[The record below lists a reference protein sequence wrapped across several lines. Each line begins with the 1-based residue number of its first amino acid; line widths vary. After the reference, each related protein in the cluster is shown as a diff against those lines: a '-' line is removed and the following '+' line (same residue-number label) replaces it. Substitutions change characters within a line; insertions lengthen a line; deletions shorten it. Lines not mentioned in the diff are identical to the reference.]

1 LETIGGTSW
10 LGTPG
15 GRDWLQTLHGK
26 DWLQTR
32 GAKKWM
38 KTQGGQD
45 WLQNKCGLDWLK
57 TQNGQD
63 WLQGWLETLD
73 GRDWL
78 QTKGGRA
85 WLQTQSGRD
94 WLQTPYGE
102 AWQSTPA
109 ASVWVTMEEFS
120 STLETISM
128 LGFCPES
135 SSLPAFQAI
144 EQFKSLPDLLMFSV
158 FVAFRHRDHSIPA
171 LPESHFSPDREI
183 IHAMN
188 AFVTFAKEALERS
201 QSASDALKYACQ
213 NWAIHLSRSP
223 NPWDETLNH
232 VFKIFWNRHLLSWL
246 ERQWCLKGL
255 QSCLVVLYAV
265 QTLAKPNE
273 ILPVIFKTSTKGARA
288 PSNMWTR
295 PSASW
300 NIPSIIPLP
309 PPLPLTCLAIPNA
322 TVSDTGKSAKRTL
335 NELQIN
341 GDRQNE
347 SITPT
352 SSKRQKRNQ
361 QDLQIGMLPTTTDF
375 HFFCMNGIRS

>member
-1 LETIGGTSW
+1 
-10 LGTPG
+10 
-15 GRDWLQTLHGK
+15 
-26 DWLQTR
+26 
-32 GAKKWM
+32 
-38 KTQGGQD
+38 
-45 WLQNKCGLDWLK
+45 
-57 TQNGQD
+57 
-63 WLQGWLETLD
+63 
-73 GRDWL
+73 
-78 QTKGGRA
+78 
-85 WLQTQSGRD
+85 
-94 WLQTPYGE
+94 
-102 AWQSTPA
+102 
-109 ASVWVTMEEFS
+109 MEEFS

-322 TVSDTGKSAKRTL
+322 TVSDTGKSAKRAL

-361 QDLQIGMLPTTTDF
+361 QDLQIGMLSTTTDF
-375 HFFCMNGIRS
+375 HFFCMNGIHS